1 MEKPIFGFEELF
13 EEFPKSSHSRD
24 DLLKIL
30 GFLCFESFPSE
41 KSCVH
46 CVDVMNVFFIALII
60 CLSLSANF
68 KVIC

>member
-1 MEKPIFGFEELF
+1 MEKPRFGFEEIF

-24 DLLKIL
+24 DLLMLL
-30 GFLCFESFPSE
+30 GFLSFEGFPSE

-46 CVDVMNVFFIALII
+46 CANVMNVFFTALII